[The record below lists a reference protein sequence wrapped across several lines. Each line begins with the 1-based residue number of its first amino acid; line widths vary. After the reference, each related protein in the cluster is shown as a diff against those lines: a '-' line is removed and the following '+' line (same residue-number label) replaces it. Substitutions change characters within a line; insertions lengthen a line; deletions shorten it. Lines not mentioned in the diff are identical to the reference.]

1 MCGRYSITTPG
12 EVLAEAFGLDDVP
25 ELAPRHNAAPT
36 QALPV
41 IRAAVARRG
50 PLPQPDGGRR
60 CLELLR
66 FGWNPGGGPLLIN
79 ARSETAAALPAFRA
93 AFRARRCVVPADGFF
108 EWRALP
114 GVRKRQ
120 PYFLHARA
128 GGPLALAGLWEETAG
143 GGAFVILT
151 TAPNAVV
158 ARIHDRMPALLPP
171 AALEAWLDPRT
182 PVERLEGVLRPAPDD
197 ALAAHPVSLLV
208 NDVRNDV
215 PEVSR
220 ALF

>member
-12 EVLAEAFGLDDVP
+12 ELLAEAFGLDEVP
-25 ELAPRHNAAPT
+25 ELEPRHNAAPT

-41 IRAAVARRG
+41 VRAEA
-50 PLPQPDGGRR
+50 GRR
-60 CLELLR
+60 RLDRLR

-79 ARSETAAALPAFRA
+79 ARSETAAELPAFRA
-93 AFRARRCVVPADGFF
+93 AFRARRCLVPADGFF

-120 PYFLHARA
+120 PYFVRGKAE
-128 GGPLALAGLWEETAG
+128 GPLAFAGLWEEAAG

-171 AALEAWLDPRT
+171 ALCEAWLDPRT
-182 PVERLEGVLRPAPDD
+182 PVERLAGLLRPAPDD
-197 ALAAHPVSLLV
+197 ALVAHPVSLLV

>member
-12 EVLAEAFGLDDVP
+12 DVLAEAFGLDDVP

-41 IRAAVARRG
+41 VRAE
-50 PLPQPDGGRR
+50 GGRR
-60 CLELLR
+60 RLELLR

-79 ARSETAAALPAFRA
+79 ARSETAADLPAFRA
-93 AFRARRCVVPADGFF
+93 AFRARRCLVPADGFF

-114 GVRKRQ
+114 GVKKRQ
-120 PYFLHARA
+120 PYFLHEKA
-128 GGPLALAGLWEETAG
+128 GGPLALAGLWEQTAS

-151 TAPNAVV
+151 TAPSATV

-171 AALEAWLDPRT
+171 ARIETWLDPRT
-182 PVERLEGVLRPAPDD
+182 PTEVLAGLLRPAPDD
-197 ALAAHPVSLLV
+197 ALVAHPVSLLV
-208 NDVRNDV
+208 NDVRNDG

-220 ALF
+220 PLF